1 MKQQLPSY
9 PLFIK
14 DPYFSF
20 YSNGEL
26 LNDSDVTF
34 WTGCPRVMLGLLKV
48 DRKIYSF
55 LGKSNLTKLE
65 QIDIEISTFKTTYT
79 FRKDDFEFVVS
90 FVSILPLDDLDL
102 LSIPLCYMSYEFKSS
117 NEHEI
122 EVSLCLNENWLYN
135 DVNKPLLNGIRGES
149 FTFKDY
155 QISTFRG
162 NRQFVLGQSCD
173 EFLPEQGSF
182 FLMGEKSYF
191 IDQKSLDSYLENR
204 FEISNDGDNKYL
216 LALSKNKRGIIS
228 IGKDDYFSL
237 QYFDEA
243 LSCYYFR
250 NGKNIFDAF
259 SYLYKNI
266 DKIEEKL
273 SAFDLDLKE
282 KCKLVSHDYYKIAV
296 ASYRQSVGAH
306 KLGITKDNE
315 LVFISKECGS
325 NGCAATVDVT
335 YPTSP
340 LLYLYNPALLQASL
354 KPIFDFAAMPV
365 WKYGFAPHDAGK
377 YPTLVG
383 QIYAYKFDKKSPY
396 DNYDNIFTFPSNA
409 DVYDFKY
416 QMPVEESANM
426 IILSYGLYFYSKK
439 FDYVKKNYKLLK
451 KWATYLLKN
460 GLIPTNQLCTD
471 DFSGRLDKN
480 VNLSIKSTIAVR
492 CFYEIA
498 KKMKDKKAIKEFK
511 ACYKDFASHIE
522 KISKELGYLP
532 LTYLDNDNRYSLK
545 YNLAFDKAFRFN
557 LFSDELYQREF
568 NEYKKHYDLYGTPLD
583 PRSDYVKADWSM
595 WVASFADE
603 PLKNELIKQTIYFL
617 ENSKARYAFPDWYRS
632 TNGEIFTFKN
642 RTVVGG
648 NFLPLLVKLK

>member
-1 MKQQLPSY
+1 MKQQLPAY
-9 PLFIK
+9 PLFIQ

-26 LNDSDVTF
+26 LNDSDITF
-34 WTGCPRVMLGLLKV
+34 WTGCPRKMLGFLKV
-48 DRKIYSF
+48 DGKVYSF
-55 LGKSNLTKLE
+55 LGKSDKEKLD
-65 QIDIEISTFKTTYT
+65 QTNIEISTFKTTY
-79 FRKDDFEFVVS
+79 FFKKEDFEFIVH

-102 LSIPLCYMSYEFKSS
+102 LSLPLCYMSYEFKSE
-117 NEHEI
+117 NAHEI
-122 EVSLCLNENWLYN
+122 EVALSLNENWLYN
-135 DVNKPLLNGIRGES
+135 DENKTLSHGVKGNN
-149 FTFKDY
+149 FTFNSY
-155 QISTFRG
+155 EVSSFRA
-162 NRQFVLGQSCD
+162 NRQFILGQSCD
-173 EFLPEQGSF
+173 EFLPEQGSY
-182 FLMGEKSYF
+182 FLSGEKSYF
-191 IDQKSLDSYLENR
+191 IDEKSLETYLENR
-204 FEISNDGDNKYL
+204 FVPSSDEENKYL
-216 LALSKNKRGIIS
+216 LALNKKKAGIIA

-237 QYFDEA
+237 QYFGEA

-250 NGKNIFDAF
+250 NGKTIFDAF
-259 SYLYKNI
+259 AYLYKNL
-266 DKIEEKL
+266 DKIETKL
-273 SAFDLDLKE
+273 DKFDLDLKE
-282 KCKLVSHDYYKIAV
+282 KCKLVDEDYYKIAV
-296 ASYRQSVGAH
+296 ASYRQAIGAH

-365 WKYGFAPHDAGK
+365 WKYNFAPHDAGR

-383 QIYAYKFDKKSPY
+383 QIYAYKFDKPNPY
-396 DNYDNIFTFPSNA
+396 DSYDNIFTFPSNA
-409 DVYDFKY
+409 DVYDFKC

-426 IILSYGLYFYSKK
+426 IILSYGLYHYSKK
-439 FDYVKKNYKLLK
+439 FDYVKKNYKFLK

-480 VNLSIKSTIAVR
+480 VNLSIKSTIALR

-498 KKMKDKKAIKEFK
+498 KKMNDKKAAKDFKEG
-511 ACYKDFASHIE
+511 YKDFVAHIE
-522 KISKELGYLP
+522 MISKELGYLP
-532 LTYLDNDNRYSLK
+532 LTYQDGDNRYSLK
-545 YNLAFDKAFRFN
+545 YNLAFDTAFKFH
-557 LFSDELYQREF
+557 LFSKELYQREF
-568 NEYKKHYDLYGTPLD
+568 NEYKKHSDLFGTPLD

-603 PLKNELIKQTIYFL
+603 SLKKELIKETIYFL

-632 TNGEIFTFKN
+632 TSGEVFTFKN

-648 NFLPLLVKLK
+648 NFLPLLIKLK